1 MWKHERTQPDRG
13 GDRWRPARQV
23 RPADCAAR
31 LYQPVGGVPRP
42 DSRGVGGKGLG
53 IARQPGGGHRDPGL
67 RSSRAAVE
75 RKADGDSARLSPL
88 DPIHAARAPGPRQ
101 LPGSAGIAWQG
112 FGSAEGGGRADQ
124 HQRSQTR
131 AADHDHLGGG
141 DEMIVGTGVDL
152 AEVPRIR
159 ASIERFGARFIE
171 RIYTA
176 AEIAYVERKANRWER
191 YAARFAAKEAGMK
204 AIGTGWRHGVR
215 WQDFEVANLPSG
227 KPTLRL
233 YGVAAQVA
241 DRLGVR
247 NVALSITHTA
257 ELGMAHVILE
267 D

>member
-1 MWKHERTQPDRG
+1 
-13 GDRWRPARQV
+13 
-23 RPADCAAR
+23 
-31 LYQPVGGVPRP
+31 
-42 DSRGVGGKGLG
+42 
-53 IARQPGGGHRDPGL
+53 
-67 RSSRAAVE
+67 
-75 RKADGDSARLSPL
+75 
-88 DPIHAARAPGPRQ
+88 
-101 LPGSAGIAWQG
+101 
-112 FGSAEGGGRADQ
+112 
-124 HQRSQTR
+124 
-131 AADHDHLGGG
+131 
-141 DEMIVGTGVDL
+141 MIVGTGIDI

-159 ASIERFGARFIE
+159 QSIERFGDRFLQ

-176 AEIAYVERKANRWER
+176 GERRYCDSKANRVER

>member
-1 MWKHERTQPDRG
+1 
-13 GDRWRPARQV
+13 
-23 RPADCAAR
+23 
-31 LYQPVGGVPRP
+31 
-42 DSRGVGGKGLG
+42 
-53 IARQPGGGHRDPGL
+53 
-67 RSSRAAVE
+67 
-75 RKADGDSARLSPL
+75 
-88 DPIHAARAPGPRQ
+88 
-101 LPGSAGIAWQG
+101 
-112 FGSAEGGGRADQ
+112 
-124 HQRSQTR
+124 
-131 AADHDHLGGG
+131 
-141 DEMIVGTGVDL
+141 MIVGTGVDL

-171 RIYTA
+171 RIYTP

-233 YGVAAQVA
+233 HGVAARVA
-241 DRLGVR
+241 AKLGVR
-247 NVALSITHTA
+247 NVSLSLTHTA